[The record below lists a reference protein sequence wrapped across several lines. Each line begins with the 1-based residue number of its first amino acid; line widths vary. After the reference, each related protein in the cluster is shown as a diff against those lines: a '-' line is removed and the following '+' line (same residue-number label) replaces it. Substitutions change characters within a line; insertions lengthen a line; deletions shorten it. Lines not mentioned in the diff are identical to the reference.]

1 LNAASAEACVRWFAS
16 FTTSAASPRTGPTG
30 SNGAFA
36 IAPSRR
42 RDRAVVAANADAA
55 GSDLRASPLRPST
68 NRFYR
73 TGDAG
78 SRMIDPRDGNRGVEF
93 AGRIA
98 EAFKL
103 TSGKWVGPAS
113 LHTVA
118 LTACDGLLQAL

>member
-1 LNAASAEACVRWFAS
+1 
-16 FTTSAASPRTGPTG
+16 
-30 SNGAFA
+30 
-36 IAPSRR
+36 
-42 RDRAVVAANADAA
+42 
-55 GSDLRASPLRPST
+55 
-68 NRFYR
+68 
-73 TGDAG
+73 
-78 SRMIDPRDGNRGVEF
+78 MIDPRDGNRGVEF